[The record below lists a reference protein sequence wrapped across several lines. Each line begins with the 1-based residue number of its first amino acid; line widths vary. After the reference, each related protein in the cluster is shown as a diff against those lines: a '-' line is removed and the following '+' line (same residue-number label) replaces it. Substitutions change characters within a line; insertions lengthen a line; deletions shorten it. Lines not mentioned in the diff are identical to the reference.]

1 MAKRKTKKKGS
12 KGLLYLILL
21 ACAAFVGYG
30 PLSNAWQTRLIGSD
44 RLPQSIQSALQTDKP
59 QVQTSAVQGLESP
72 PR

>member
-30 PLSNAWQTRLIGSD
+30 PLSKSD
-44 RLPQSIQSALQTDKP
+44 LCS
-59 QVQTSAVQGLESP
+59 G
-72 PR
+72 